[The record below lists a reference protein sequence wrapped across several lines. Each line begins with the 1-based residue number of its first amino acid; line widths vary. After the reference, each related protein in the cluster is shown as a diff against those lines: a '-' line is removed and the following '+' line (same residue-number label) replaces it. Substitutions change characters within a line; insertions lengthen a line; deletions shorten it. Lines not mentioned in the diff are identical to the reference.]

1 MEKCRFVLKNRF
13 QKKIFEKLLEKYES
27 SFLEKELAIS
37 IQEIY
42 AYKNLKVK
50 SISKVLLG
58 KVDLLL
64 KLGPK
69 ELNKNIE
76 GCFGNIYWY
85 SKRFEEV
92 KRNKIREVLLNQ
104 KV

>member
-50 SISKVLLG
+50 SISQVLLE
-58 KVDLLL
+58 KVNLLL
-64 KLGPK
+64 KLNSGEVK
-69 ELNKNIE
+69 KNID